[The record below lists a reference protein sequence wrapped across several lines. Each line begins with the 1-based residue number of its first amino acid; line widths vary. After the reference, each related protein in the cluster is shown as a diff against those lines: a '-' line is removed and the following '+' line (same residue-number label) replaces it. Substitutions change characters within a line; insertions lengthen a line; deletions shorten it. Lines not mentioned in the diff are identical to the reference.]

1 MRRWQR
7 QTRRRAAVGG
17 ILAFAL
23 VILLLAT
30 IFARQLLRREPQT
43 HPLVILFPERADFRP
58 GSPVW
63 LAGVPVGVVY
73 GIDFIAPGE
82 ESDAHF
88 ALNVAIDTAYWE
100 FLRADSEASAAR
112 PRLLQRVVVLEILP
126 GGASSPLLHPGDT
139 LRARPPVRLDRLAD
153 HAREIGPGLDSLLAD
168 GRTLEQTV
176 RGRRAQLSALEHELE
191 RAGSEL
197 DLLSAGV
204 RDGPLYR
211 LMEDRVM
218 RDRLERIRAS
228 AQEIAAA
235 VADRRVT
242 LQPAA
247 ERIAKRAERVI
258 ASISE
263 IQALVQEPRGSIPRA
278 ADDAAIE
285 QAIERL
291 RAQIDSLVNQLRRQP
306 LRSLF

>member
-1 MRRWQR
+1 M
-7 QTRRRAAVGG
+7 
-17 ILAFAL
+17 
-23 VILLLAT
+23 
-30 IFARQLLRREPQT
+30 
-43 HPLVILFPERADFRP
+43 
-58 GSPVW
+58 
-63 LAGVPVGVVY
+63 AGLPVGVVY
-73 GIDFIAPGE
+73 GIDFITPGGAP
-82 ESDAHF
+82 DPHF
-88 ALNVAIDTAYWE
+88 ALNVAIDTAYWS
-100 FLRADSEASAAR
+100 FLRADSEARAER

-126 GGASSPLLHPGDT
+126 GSASSPRLHPGDT
-139 LRARPPVRLDRLAD
+139 LRARPPVSLDRLVD

-176 RGRRAQLSALEHELE
+176 RGRGAQLSELENELE

-197 DLLSAGV
+197 DRLSAGV
-204 RDGPLYR
+204 RNGTLYR
-211 LMEDRVM
+211 LMEDRVV
-218 RDRLERIRAS
+218 RHRLARIRAS

-247 ERIAKRAERVI
+247 ERLGRRAELVI

-263 IQALVQEPRGSIPRA
+263 IEALVQDRRGFVPRA

-285 QAIERL
+285 HAIERL

-306 LRSLF
+306 LGSLF